1 MNKLA
6 HFTTRRHWWVL
17 AAWIALI
24 AIVSLISAGIGGAD
38 YRDSFTLPHTETAKV
53 TALLKESGQSGQ
65 SGISGTMVLKSDTAL
80 TAAPANVIPGL
91 QKLCGSGLQING
103 ATTPWGSIS
112 CSAPATVKP
121 LNVTG
126 ANPLLSEDQ
135 KLGLVTINWE
145 EGQFS
150 QNLFTDAYD
159 DLKTL
164 KTDQVQVEFTGD
176 AFQGIG
182 QEQKGIPPVLLG
194 FVAALIVLALF
205 FRSLLATILPLI
217 SAIAALLTGLGL
229 IGILTH
235 VMDVSNVTPQL
246 TELMVIGVGVD
257 YALFLVTRHRRN
269 LLAGMSMSDSIA
281 LAVNTSGRAVVF
293 AGGTVC
299 IAMLGLAVL
308 GVSFFYGVAIGT
320 AIGVSLTVLASLT
333 LTPALLSFF
342 GLRILPRSQ
351 RKAVREGTYVAPER
365 VAFWKRWAVIV
376 EHRKVFLGA
385 GALAIIVALSIP
397 FFSIRL
403 GHADQ
408 GNDPKGSTTR
418 TGYDLISAPKPAG
431 FGTGYNSTL
440 ELVVAGPGAADAGFM
455 GEVTDALKGTP
466 DVDGASLRSIP
477 LTKTLTLV
485 SFKSTTAPQD
495 AATTNLVKGLRSRE
509 LPPVYKNTE
518 NKVYVYGQ
526 TAIYVDFAKVLSSK
540 LPLFF
545 VLIIGLSFILLLIAF
560 RSLLIPATA
569 AVMNV
574 FAAGASFGLIVM
586 IFQWGWGAEA
596 LGIGSGGPIE
606 AFAPALFFAILF
618 GLSMDYQVFLVS
630 RMHEEW
636 VHTKDNSRAV
646 TVGQGETGGIITAA
660 AIIMISVFGG
670 FILGD
675 NRVVKLIGIGL
686 ASAVFIDAFVLRTV
700 LVPALMHAF
709 GKANWFFPK
718 WLDRITPQVAI
729 EAADNEL
736 PPEPEQEL
744 VSAGSR

>member
-17 AAWIALI
+17 AAWVALI
-24 AIVSLISAGIGGAD
+24 ALVSLISAGLGGAD

-53 TALLKESGQSGQ
+53 TALLKESGQSSQ
-65 SGISGTMVLKSDTAL
+65 SGLSGTMVVKSDTAL
-80 TAAPANVIPGL
+80 TAAPASVIPAL
-91 QKLCGSGLQING
+91 QKVCASGLHVSG

-112 CSAPATVKP
+112 CATPGTVKP
-121 LNVTG
+121 LGTTA
-126 ANPLLSEDQ
+126 ANPFLSADRQ
-135 KLGLVTINWE
+135 LGLVTITWE
-145 EGQFS
+145 ADQRN
-150 QNLFTDAYD
+150 QNLFSDAYD
-159 DLKTL
+159 QLKTL
-164 KTDQVQVEFTGD
+164 KSDQIQVEFTGD
-176 AFQGIG
+176 AFQGLG
-182 QEQKGIPPVLLG
+182 AQQKGIPPVLLG
-194 FVAALIVLALF
+194 FIAALIVLALF
-205 FRSLLATILPLI
+205 FRSLLATLLPLI

-229 IGILTH
+229 IGILSH
-235 VMDVSNVTPQL
+235 LMDVSNVTPQL

-269 LLAGMSMSDSIA
+269 LLAGMSMNDSIA

-308 GVSFFYGVAIGT
+308 GISFFYGVAIGT

-351 RKAVREGTYVAPER
+351 RKPVRDGTYVAPER
-365 VAFWKRWAVIV
+365 VAFWKRWALIV
-376 EHRKVFLGA
+376 AHRKVLLGA
-385 GALAIIVALSIP
+385 SALAVIIALSIP

-418 TGYDLISAPKPAG
+418 TGYDLISAPRPAG
-431 FGTGYNSTL
+431 FGTGYNSNL
-440 ELVVAGPGAADAGFM
+440 ELVVAGPGVADGGFM
-455 GEVTDALKGTP
+455 DEVTSALKGTP
-466 DVDGASLRSIP
+466 DVDGGSLRSIP
-477 LTKTLTLV
+477 LTKTLTLI

-495 AATTNLVKGLRSRE
+495 KATTDLVKGLRSK
-509 LPPVYKNTE
+509 LPSVYKNTD
-518 NKVYVYGQ
+518 NKVYVFGQ
-526 TAIYVDFAKVLSSK
+526 TAIYVDFAKVLASK

-586 IFQWGWGAEA
+586 IFQWGWGAES

-709 GKANWFFPK
+709 GRANWFFPK
-718 WLDRITPQVAI
+718 WLDRIIPQVAI
-729 EAADNEL
+729 EAADDDS
-736 PPEPEQEL
+736 PPEPEPEL
-744 VSAGSR
+744 VAAGSR